1 MCESCVHTLIRF
13 KLFCSFRLSNRT
25 QNTGFFFFMCGAPL
39 KCGVAVRPNMLN
51 MP

>member
-25 QNTGFFFFMCGAPL
+25 LDFSFSCVGRL
-39 KCGVAVRPNMLN
+39 
-51 MP
+51 